1 MRLPARLLPLMLLA
15 CAAEAQ
21 STRPEPRPAP
31 PSPAAGPQAPAM
43 AAQPARADLPVVK
56 LIATG
61 GTIAMKID
69 PVKKAPVPA
78 ISGEDLLATVPE
90 IAQVARVEVQNL
102 SNVPSDY
109 MDPDRWV
116 QLQKAVGEAL
126 ARPEVAGVIVSHG
139 TDTLEETAWFLDL
152 TVDSEK
158 PVVLIGAQRN
168 ASEKDFDGPRNLLN
182 AARVCVDRGARGKG
196 AMIALNNQ
204 INAAREA
211 VKTHTSDP
219 ETFKSG
225 DLGFLGVAD
234 YDRIVWYRAPLRR
247 QHVPLRIG
255 EGQHLPR
262 VDIVA
267 MYGGADGALVRAAVG
282 AGAKGLVIQALGWG
296 NMNIPLFEAVKEA
309 IAKGIPVVIS
319 TRVWNGRVLPNY
331 GFEGGGKTLQQA
343 GAIFGDNLSPQKA
356 RILLL
361 LALQTTSKAAEIQK
375 LFDR

>member
-1 MRLPARLLPLMLLA
+1 M
-15 CAAEAQ
+15 
-21 STRPEPRPAP
+21 
-31 PSPAAGPQAPAM
+31 
-43 AAQPARADLPVVK
+43 
-56 LIATG
+56 IALT
-61 GTIAMKID
+61 K
-69 PVKKAPVPA
+69 
-78 ISGEDLLATVPE
+78 
-90 IAQVARVEVQNL
+90 EVTT
-102 SNVPSDY
+102 
-109 MDPDRWV
+109 
-116 QLQKAVGEAL
+116 AL
-126 ARPEVAGVIVSHG
+126 ARPEVFGVIISHG

-152 TVDSEK
+152 PVDSEK
-158 PVVLIGAQRN
+158 PIVLIGAQRN

-247 QHVPLRIG
+247 QHLPLRIG

-262 VDIVA
+262 VDVVA
-267 MYGGADGALVRAAVG
+267 MYGGADGALVRAAVA
-282 AGAKGLVIQALGWG
+282 AGSKGLVIQALGWG
-296 NMNIPLFEAVKEA
+296 NMNVPMFQAVKEA
-309 IAKGIPVVIS
+309 IGKGIPVAIT
-319 TRVWNGRVLPNY
+319 TRVWTGRVLPNY

-343 GAIFGDNLSPQKA
+343 GAVFADNLSPQKA
-356 RILLL
+356 RILLM
-361 LALQTTSKAAEIQK
+361 LALQTTSDSKQIQQ